1 MSRNRNLLAQ
11 LLKEW
16 AQDHNTGYQISDP
29 DTTDQ
34 GMINTSSYL
43 TWVIKDGDLNIDLLG
58 LLSRLEKFLDTQG
71 HRKSPD
77 GMFCRLCQSFYDF
90 AEPNQDDGT
99 LLCYS
104 CRQNPYI

>member
-16 AQDHNTGYQISDP
+16 AQEHNPGYQIIDP

-34 GMINTSSYL
+34 GIINTSSYL
-43 TWVIKDGDLNIDLLG
+43 TWVVKDGDFNIDLLG
-58 LLSRLEKFLDTQG
+58 LLSRLEQFIDTQQN
-71 HRKSPD
+71 RKSPD
-77 GMFCRLCQSFYDF
+77 GMFCRSCQAFYNF